1 MTSWIERLRHKKSP
15 DGRNSRDQSAES
27 GEPTL
32 SKNVIDGRSAG
43 DKSPE
48 SRTIVTSGTPSPTVF
63 EVLST
68 SGTAL
73 PSEVII
79 VAYQRFFFDYDLPDG
94 SYTPQDL
101 RQAKLLVK
109 PGPELRYRLYWPGG
123 LPQPITSRQEGR
135 AESHHERKS
144 R

>member
-15 DGRNSRDQSAES
+15 YGRHSSDTSAES
-27 GEPTL
+27 CEPTL
-32 SKNVIDGRSAG
+32 SKHVIAGRRAG
-43 DKSPE
+43 DTRVDGP
-48 SRTIVTSGTPSPTVF
+48 PSPPIF
-63 EVLST
+63 EGFST
-68 SGTAL
+68 SWTAV

-79 VAYQRFFFDYDLPDG
+79 VAYQRFSFDYDLPDG

-109 PGPELRYRLYWPGG
+109 PGPVLRYRLNWPGG
-123 LPQPITSRQEGR
+123 IPQPITSRQEGR

-144 R
+144 GFP

>member
-15 DGRNSRDQSAES
+15 YGRNSRDTSAES
-27 GEPTL
+27 CEPTL
-32 SKNVIDGRSAG
+32 SKNFIDGRSAG
-43 DKSPE
+43 NTSAE
-48 SRTIVTSGTPSPTVF
+48 SRTIVTSGTPPPTVF
-63 EVLST
+63 EGFST

-79 VAYQRFFFDYDLPDG
+79 VAYQRFSFDYALPDG
-94 SYTPQDL
+94 SYTPHDL

-109 PGPELRYRLYWPGG
+109 PGPVLRYRLYWPEGI
-123 LPQPITSRQEGR
+123 PTPITSRQEGR

>member
-15 DGRNSRDQSAES
+15 YGRNSRDTSA
-27 GEPTL
+27 
-32 SKNVIDGRSAG
+32 
-43 DKSPE
+43 E

-79 VAYQRFFFDYDLPDG
+79 VAYQRFSFDYDLPDG
-94 SYTPQDL
+94 SYTPHDL

-109 PGPELRYRLYWPGG
+109 PGPVLRYRLYWPGG
-123 LPQPITSRQEGR
+123 TPQPITSRQEGR
-135 AESHHERKS
+135 EESHHERKS

>member
-15 DGRNSRDQSAES
+15 DGRHGSDTSAES
-27 GEPTL
+27 CEPTI
-32 SKNVIDGRSAG
+32 SKNFIAGRRAG
-43 DKSPE
+43 DTSADGTSP
-48 SRTIVTSGTPSPTVF
+48 PTVL
-63 EVLST
+63 EVFST

-79 VAYQRFFFDYDLPDG
+79 VAYQRFSFDYDLPDG

-109 PGPELRYRLYWPGG
+109 PGPVWRYRLYWPGG
-123 LPQPITSRQEGR
+123 IPQPITSRQEGR